1 MLKQINKNHSVS
13 QLGVHFVWCT
23 KYRHKVLINLAEE
36 IVKQTIVEACM
47 QYEYNLISLEVM
59 PDHVH
64 CLIQLPPTEAP
75 VNVAKTLKSLTAI
88 AVFSKC
94 KDLKKNK
101 FWGSGLWSNSTY
113 YGSVGETTQEVLK
126 NYIEAQKLR
135 T

>member
-1 MLKQINKNHSVS
+1 MLKQINKNYSVS